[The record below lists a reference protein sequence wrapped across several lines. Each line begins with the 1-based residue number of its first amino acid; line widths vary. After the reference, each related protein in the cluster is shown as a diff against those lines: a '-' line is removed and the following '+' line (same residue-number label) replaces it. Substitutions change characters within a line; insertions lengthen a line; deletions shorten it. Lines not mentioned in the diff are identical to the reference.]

1 MGVMKAMRA
10 AAMKAM
16 KKAKKVSKI
25 AKGSRAKA
33 SVFSGSKEKTKGGL
47 KKSDLVKSK
56 SGKIVSKKASAHGK
70 KHYAAIK
77 GWAQALQKARKEL
90 GLKGFVVIKKGTPLY
105 NLAKKHYGK

>member
-25 AKGSRAKA
+25 AKGSHAKA
-33 SVFSGSKEKTKGGL
+33 SVFSGSKEKTTGGL
-47 KKSDLVKSK
+47 KKADLVKSK
-56 SGKIVSKKASAHGK
+56 SGKIVSKSSAHGK
-70 KHYAAIK
+70 KHYGAIK
-77 GWAQALQKARKEL
+77 GWTQACQKARKEL
-90 GLKGFVVIKKGTPLY
+90 GLKGFVVIKRGTPLY